1 MLFVRCSLSHHTDP
15 SRLVSRRASHW
26 KWLNEDLRGGIL
38 DVLLRDN
45 PWSLFSWTL
54 RQLLITTLLLDQR
67 VTRRDFIQPQLNH
80 KDGFRL
86 WLTWFCWLMDI
97 VIYIAPPGFRINT
110 IHTRHDI
117 PIPFRHFLIHVN
129 PNTDSESWW
138 IQRKLVDHLQTTFSP
153 IKIQQVTTTADDDS
167 LISEYSH

>member
-1 MLFVRCSLSHHTDP
+1 
-15 SRLVSRRASHW
+15 
-26 KWLNEDLRGGIL
+26 
-38 DVLLRDN
+38 
-45 PWSLFSWTL
+45 
-54 RQLLITTLLLDQR
+54 
-67 VTRRDFIQPQLNH
+67 
-80 KDGFRL
+80 
-86 WLTWFCWLMDI
+86 MDI

-110 IHTRHDI
+110 IHIRLDI
-117 PIPFRHFLIHVN
+117 PIPFRQFLIHVN